1 VPIPQ
6 LEASV
11 YYSASLILAH
21 ASTGAVFLAPRDL
34 RINRKH

>member
-1 VPIPQ
+1 VQILQ
-6 LEASV
+6 LGASV

>member
-1 VPIPQ
+1 VQILQ

-11 YYSASLILAH
+11 YYSASRILAH

>member
-1 VPIPQ
+1 VQIPQ
-6 LEASV
+6 LEASA
-11 YYSASLILAH
+11 YYSASWIRAH